1 MIPAY
6 LKFLDDKIILE
17 LFTFHAGMN
26 RLDETLTTFM
36 RVRMKR
42 AKHSLL
48 VDVGWCEWVA
58 FPQLKIPAIEA
69 QIDMNSPISLLH
81 IFDYT
86 TFKEG
91 EDLLIS
97 FGVNPIQKNTDV
109 EVYSVAAAKN
119 RRLLTG
125 ADGTRHWCY
134 SIETEL
140 RIGSMKKNVELFLVK
155 DSSSTFRLHLAS
167 QAMKKL
173 ANIDPRQRYMTG
185 HLLSPAT
192 IGALH

>member
-1 MIPAY
+1 
-6 LKFLDDKIILE
+6 
-17 LFTFHAGMN
+17 
-26 RLDETLTTFM
+26 
-36 RVRMKR
+36 MKR
-42 AKHSLL
+42 DKHSLL
-48 VDVGWCEWVA
+48 VEVGWCEWVA

-69 QIDMNSPISLLH
+69 QIDMNSQISLLQ

-97 FGVNPIQKNTDV
+97 FGVNPIQDNTDV

-119 RRLLTG
+119 RRLLAL
-125 ADGTRHWCY
+125 ADGERQWCY

-140 RIGSMKKNVELFLVK
+140 CIGSMKKTVELYLVK
-155 DSSSTFRLHLAS
+155 DSISPFRLHLAS

-173 ANIDPRQRYMTG
+173 ANSDQRRSYITG
-185 HLLSPAT
+185 DMLSPAT
-192 IGALH
+192 VEIFQ

>member
-1 MIPAY
+1 
-6 LKFLDDKIILE
+6 
-17 LFTFHAGMN
+17 
-26 RLDETLTTFM
+26 
-36 RVRMKR
+36 MKR

-69 QIDMNSPISLLH
+69 QIVMNSQISLLH
-81 IFDYT
+81 IIDFT
-86 TFKEG
+86 TFKQG

-97 FGVNPIQKNTDV
+97 FGVNPIQNNTDV

-119 RRLLTG
+119 RRLLTLT
-125 ADGTRHWCY
+125 DGLRHWCY

-140 RIGSMKKNVELFLVK
+140 RIGSMKKTVELYLVK
-155 DSSSTFRLHLAS
+155 DPSSTFRLHLAS

-173 ANIDPRQRYMTG
+173 ANIDSERRYMADNMTG
-185 HLLSPAT
+185 PAST
-192 IGALH
+192 ANLH

>member
-1 MIPAY
+1 
-6 LKFLDDKIILE
+6 
-17 LFTFHAGMN
+17 
-26 RLDETLTTFM
+26 
-36 RVRMKR
+36 MKR
-42 AKHSLL
+42 NKHSLL

-69 QIDMNSPISLLH
+69 QIDINSDISLLY
-81 IFDYT
+81 IFDLT

-119 RRLLTG
+119 RRLLTL
-125 ADGTRHWCY
+125 ADGARHWCY

-140 RIGSMKKNVELFLVK
+140 RIGSIKKTVELYLVK
-155 DSSSTFRLHLAS
+155 DSSPTFRLHLAS
-167 QAMKKL
+167 RAMKKL
-173 ANIDPRQRYMTG
+173 ANVDLQKRYMTG
-185 HLLSPAT
+185 TLLSPAT
-192 IGALH
+192 FGMPH

>member
-1 MIPAY
+1 MFSDEK
-6 LKFLDDKIILE
+6 LILE
-17 LFTFHAGMN
+17 LFTFSGGIN
-26 RLDETLTTFM
+26 RLDKTLTNNM

-42 AKHSLL
+42 VKHSLL

-69 QIDMNSPISLLH
+69 QIDMNSQISLLH
-81 IFDYT
+81 IFDFT

-97 FGVNPIQKNTDV
+97 FGVNPVQKNTDI
-109 EVYSVAAAKN
+109 EVYSVATAKN
-119 RRLLTG
+119 RRLLTV

-140 RIGSMKKNVELFLVK
+140 RIGSMKKNVELYLVK
-155 DSSSTFRLHLAS
+155 DPSSTFRLHLAS

-173 ANIDPRQRYMTG
+173 VNIDPRQRYMTG
-185 HLLSPAT
+185 NLLSPAT
-192 IGALH
+192 IGAL

>member
-1 MIPAY
+1 
-6 LKFLDDKIILE
+6 
-17 LFTFHAGMN
+17 
-26 RLDETLTTFM
+26 
-36 RVRMKR
+36 MKR
-42 AKHSLL
+42 EKHSLL
-48 VDVGWCEWVA
+48 VDIGWCEWVA

-69 QIDMNSPISLLH
+69 QIDMNSQISLLH
-81 IFDYT
+81 VFDYT

-119 RRLLTG
+119 RRLLTM

-140 RIGSMKKNVELFLVK
+140 RIGSMKKTVELYLVK

-167 QAMKKL
+167 QAMKKI
-173 ANIDPRQRYMTG
+173 ANIDPQRSYMVG
-185 HLLSPAT
+185 NRAQPCSLR
-192 IGALH
+192 

>member
-1 MIPAY
+1 
-6 LKFLDDKIILE
+6 
-17 LFTFHAGMN
+17 
-26 RLDETLTTFM
+26 
-36 RVRMKR
+36 MKR

-69 QIDMNSPISLLH
+69 QIDMSSPISLLH
-81 IFDYT
+81 IFDFT

-109 EVYSVAAAKN
+109 EVYSIAAAKN

-125 ADGTRHWCY
+125 ADGTRQWCY

-185 HLLSPAT
+185 NLLSPAT

>member
-1 MIPAY
+1 
-6 LKFLDDKIILE
+6 
-17 LFTFHAGMN
+17 
-26 RLDETLTTFM
+26 
-36 RVRMKR
+36 MKR
-42 AKHSLL
+42 DKHSLL

-69 QIDMNSPISLLH
+69 QIDMNSEISLLH
-81 IFDYT
+81 IFDLT

-119 RRLLTG
+119 RRLLTL
-125 ADGTRHWCY
+125 ADGTRHWSY

-140 RIGSMKKNVELFLVK
+140 RIGSMKKTVELYLVK
-155 DSSSTFRLHLAS
+155 DPAATFRLHLAS
-167 QAMKKL
+167 KAMKKL
-173 ANIDPRQRYMTG
+173 ANIDPQQRYMTG
-185 HLLSPAT
+185 NLLCPSS
-192 IGALH
+192 IGMLN

>member
-1 MIPAY
+1 
-6 LKFLDDKIILE
+6 
-17 LFTFHAGMN
+17 
-26 RLDETLTTFM
+26 
-36 RVRMKR
+36 MKR
-42 AKHSLL
+42 EKHSLL
-48 VDVGWCEWVA
+48 VDIGWCEWVA

-69 QIDMNSPISLLH
+69 QIDMNSQISLLH
-81 IFDYT
+81 VFDYT

-119 RRLLTG
+119 RRLLTM

-140 RIGSMKKNVELFLVK
+140 RIGSMKKTVELYLVK

-167 QAMKKL
+167 QAMKKI
-173 ANIDPRQRYMTG
+173 ANIDPQRSYMVG
-185 HLLSPAT
+185 NRVQPCSVR
-192 IGALH
+192 

>member
-1 MIPAY
+1 
-6 LKFLDDKIILE
+6 
-17 LFTFHAGMN
+17 
-26 RLDETLTTFM
+26 M
-36 RVRMKR
+36 RARMKR

-69 QIDMNSPISLLH
+69 QIDMNSQISRLH

-97 FGVNPIQKNTDV
+97 FGVNPIQNNTDV
-109 EVYSVAAAKN
+109 EVYSVIAAKN
-119 RRLLTG
+119 RRLLTL
-125 ADGTRHWCY
+125 ADGARHWCY

-140 RIGSMKKNVELFLVK
+140 LIGSMKKTVELYLVK
-155 DSSSTFRLHLAS
+155 DSSSPFRLHLAS

-173 ANIDPRQRYMTG
+173 ANIDPRRRYITG
-185 HLLSPAT
+185 DMLSPAT
-192 IGALH
+192 SDMLN